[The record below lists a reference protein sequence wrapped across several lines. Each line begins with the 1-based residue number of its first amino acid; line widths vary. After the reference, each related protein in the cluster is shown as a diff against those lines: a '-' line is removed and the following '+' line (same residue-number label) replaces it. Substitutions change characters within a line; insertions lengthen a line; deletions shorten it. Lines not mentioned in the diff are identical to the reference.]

1 MHQNEMRLKWF
12 IDESFDEDNFPED
25 FPLQRYYD
33 INLYRPAD
41 LFDDEETST
50 VKYVHSEK
58 ISTERKLSNFEISL
72 LAKAIS
78 GVKIPFKSDGFD
90 LNRRIPYDNYRV
102 VIKTNNFDLEFRWS
116 DNDALSDLK
125 AYKSLMK
132 LVDLISK
139 IEPIDYE
146 KLGVEYPEVKE

>member
-1 MHQNEMRLKWF
+1 MSENEIRLKWF
-12 IDESFDEDNFPED
+12 IDESFDDDNFPED

-33 INLYRPAD
+33 INLYRSAD

-58 ISTERKLSNFEISL
+58 ISTERKLSIFEIGL
-72 LAKAIS
+72 LAKAVS
-78 GVKIPFKSDGFD
+78 GVKIPFKSDWFD
-90 LNRRIPYDNYRV
+90 LNRRIPYDNYRI

-146 KLGVEYPEVKE
+146 KLGIEYPEVKE